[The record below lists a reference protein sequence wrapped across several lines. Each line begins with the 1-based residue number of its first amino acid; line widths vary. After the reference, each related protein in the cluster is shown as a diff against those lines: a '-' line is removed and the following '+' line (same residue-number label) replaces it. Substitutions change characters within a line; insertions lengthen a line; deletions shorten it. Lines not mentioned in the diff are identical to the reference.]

1 MPNLS
6 NFDLLIHPKIVAR
19 GKAYF
24 SDKLIEAIEKISEGE
39 YSSTVQGSEIY
50 TVYIAL
56 DRKENIID
64 HSCTCPYDWGE
75 FCKHEVAILYY
86 LNQKKVTAKSKLIS
100 DLRELL
106 NDKSKAEM
114 LQFLIDLAKKDRLL
128 AYEFLQQLGYEGD
141 TEFDC
146 LE

>member
-6 NFDLLIHPKIVAR
+6 NFDLLIDPKIVAR

-39 YSSTVQGSEIY
+39 YSSTVQGSETY

-56 DRKENIID
+56 DNKENIID
-64 HSCTCPYDWGE
+64 HNCTCPYDWGE
-75 FCKHEVAILYY
+75 FCKHEVAVLYC
-86 LNQKKVTAKSKLIS
+86 LNQKQFTTKSNLIN
-100 DLRELL
+100 DLKELL
-106 NDKSKAEM
+106 NDKSQAEM
-114 LQFLIDLAKKDRLL
+114 LQFLINLAKKDRLL

-141 TEFDC
+141 TEFDY
-146 LE
+146 LV